1 MNSNEILRLNAL
13 KVAENWYQL
22 ITDLHTHMMCACVD
36 VSVLCLR
43 HTSECRTLYVYGCEG
58 LVGLSCVYVALHA
71 CDPVVRMG
79 MAACLITSVWVRLP
93 MIVGVL
99 SWLSS
104 LLLFFWFHWKMFVV
118 MRLAV
123 VGRNI
128 KEQQRIK
135 NNRPVM
141 IDIVMAFDKAF
152 IWLTEKCFFFCAL
165 FWELH

>member
-58 LVGLSCVYVALHA
+58 LIGLSCVYVALHA

-93 MIVGVL
+93 MNVGVF

-104 LLLFFWFHWKMFVV
+104 LLLFFLVSLENV
-118 MRLAV
+118 CGYE
-123 VGRNI
+123 VGGGG
-128 KEQQRIK
+128 KENKRTTTYKKQSSCNDRH
-135 NNRPVM
+135 RYG
-141 IDIVMAFDKAF
+141 
-152 IWLTEKCFFFCAL
+152 IW
-165 FWELH
+165 